1 MHRRASQVALIY
13 AVLAAAWI
21 VVTDAAVS
29 RLPMSIA
36 IPLEFAKGLAFVG
49 ATALALYWV
58 VLRISEHG
66 DDEMHRIAGAE
77 RLLTQVL
84 DTSPIGI
91 FLLNDEGH
99 ITYMNHGAEELT
111 SSKAAVWVGRH
122 FDELRS
128 STDGEIGLA
137 NLVNTGYSE
146 GIRIGPPDSIRTV
159 VARSAPVDSLHPEAG
174 TVLVLLDVTD
184 AELAEKHASRT
195 VGAYGFLAAATSA
208 LARANDEGQMI
219 DELTAL
225 TAKMNGFS
233 AAWALAKRG
242 SGEPQV
248 VARSGLRERAV
259 EVSARLAREYAE
271 GKLDRETDE
280 LRSGVILVRND
291 LAHDPTNPWYVAAD
305 AEGLAASATLGVLA
319 ANGSTVSLT
328 LFAATPGFFDAEMVE
343 ALQGLRAEIAFAVE
357 RLALERRR
365 LEAEE
370 ETGKREEAYR
380 RLFESNPQPMWVY
393 AADTLR
399 FLAVNDAA
407 ISKYCHTREEF
418 LGMTIADIRPDREVA
433 RLRDRVGYRA
443 EGFSDEGL
451 WTHRDGEGR
460 EFPVHVYSHG
470 IEWEG
475 CPAQLVMALEV
486 ARME

>member
-21 VVTDAAVS
+21 VASDTLVA

-111 SSKAAVWVGRH
+111 SSKADLWVGRH

-128 STDGEIGLA
+128 PTDGEIGLS
-137 NLVNTGYSE
+137 NLVSTGYPE
-146 GIRIGPPDSIRTV
+146 AIRIGPPDSMRTV

-184 AELAEKHASRT
+184 AEFAEKHASSA
-195 VGAYGFLAAATSA
+195 VGAYRFVARATSV
-208 LARANDEGQMI
+208 LAKASDEGQI
-219 DELTAL
+219 VEELTGIAVRDC
-225 TAKMNGFS
+225 GFV
-233 AAWALAKRG
+233 AAWGLSRKSQAT
-242 SGEPQV
+242 SPS
-248 VARSGLRERAV
+248 VARVGLRERGI
-259 EVSARLAREYAE
+259 EVSARRARDFED
-271 GKLDRETDE
+271 GKLEIDFER
-280 LRSGVILVRND
+280 LNSAGVLVRND
-291 LAHDPTNPWYVAAD
+291 LAHDPTNPWYVAAE
-305 AEGLAASATLGVLA
+305 AERLAATASFGVA
-319 ANGSTVSLT
+319 GTDGSRVVVT
-328 LFAATPGFFDAEMVE
+328 LFADTVGFFDEEMLE
-343 ALQGLRAEIAFAVE
+343 ALQGLRSDLAFTVE
-357 RLALERRR
+357 RIALERKR
-365 LEAEE
+365 LEVE
-370 ETGKREEAYR
+370 ETTGPRDEAYKL
-380 RLFESNPQPMWVY
+380 LFHSNPQPMWVY

-399 FLAVNDAA
+399 FLAANDAA
-407 ISKYCHTREEF
+407 VAKYGHDKDEF
-418 LGMTIADIRPDREVA
+418 LGMTIEAIRPEREVA
-433 RLRDRVGYRA
+433 RLREHVTHRS

-451 WTHRDGEGR
+451 WTHRDVRGR
-460 EFPVHVYSHG
+460 EFPVHVYSHD
-470 IEWEG
+470 IDWEG
-475 CPAQLVMALEV
+475 RPARLVMALEV
-486 ARME
+486 ARIE